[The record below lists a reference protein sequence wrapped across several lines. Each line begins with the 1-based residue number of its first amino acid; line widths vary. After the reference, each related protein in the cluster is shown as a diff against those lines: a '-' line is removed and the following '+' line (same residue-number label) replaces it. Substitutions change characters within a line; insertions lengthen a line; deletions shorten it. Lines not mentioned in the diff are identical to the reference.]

1 MLEVMKGE
9 KNDRENRAAYS
20 RRNNMPAEER
30 EEEICQSSIK
40 SWTIEMRRTRKDY
53 SHFSQDTKPPEHP
66 IKLPSSRF

>member
-40 SWTIEMRRTRKDY
+40 SWTIEMRRTRKIIHIFLRTQ
-53 SHFSQDTKPPEHP
+53 SPQD
-66 IKLPSSRF
+66 IQ